1 MEQSRD
7 NCGGSRCTSG
17 ADTDK
22 WRQRTAFVGFD
33 WAGDHHDVV
42 LVDQHGKIVEDF
54 RFDDTAEGWQLLVK
68 KLDKHSDPAVAIE
81 TSGGMTVQRLL
92 ESGYA
97 VYPVNPKAAK
107 RYRER
112 KAPSG
117 TKTDH
122 LDAWSLA
129 DALRLDGH
137 TWRQLKADDPLTVE
151 LRLLCRDE
159 VTLIEQRTAFVCQ
172 LKAALHEYY
181 PVVLEAFEDWTLRSA
196 WAFVEAFPTSEALAK
211 AGKRKWEKFLHTHK
225 LYRKETYQKRLD
237 LFAQA
242 EIFCGNKATTNAKS
256 MLAVAVAGQL
266 RVLQSHLD
274 KFRDKIEKLFAQHPD
289 HDLFGSLPGAGE
301 KLAPRLLAELGDDR
315 DRFDSPQAL
324 QCYAGTAPVSFESGK
339 IKRVRFRRACQ
350 KALRHSVH
358 LWANLS
364 RATCPWAEAY
374 YSKKRAEGQ
383 THACALRCLGQRWLK
398 ILWKMWQ
405 THRPYDAELHQ
416 RNQVKHGSWV
426 IALTSVTPE
435 QHTTAETG

>member
-1 MEQSRD
+1 MD
-7 NCGGSRCTSG
+7 K
-17 ADTDK
+17 DTDS

-33 WAGDHHDVV
+33 WASDHHDVV
-42 LVDQHGKIVEDF
+42 VVNQHGKIVEDF
-54 RFDDTAEGWQLLVK
+54 RFDDTAEGWQLLIK
-68 KLDKHSDPAVAIE
+68 KLSKYCDVAVAIE
-81 TSGGMTVQRLL
+81 TSSGATVERLL
-92 ESGYA
+92 EAGYA

-117 TKTDH
+117 TKTDR
-122 LDAWSLA
+122 LDAWSQA

-159 VTLIEQRTAFVCQ
+159 IVLIEQRTAFVCQ
-172 LKAALHEYY
+172 LRAALHEYY
-181 PVVLEAFEDWTLRSA
+181 PVTLEAFGDWTLRSP
-196 WAFVEAFPTSEALAK
+196 WAFIEAFPTPEALTK

-225 LYRKETYQKRLD
+225 LYNPATYAKRLN

-242 EIFCGNKATTNAKS
+242 QTFCGSQATTNAKS
-256 MLAVAVAGQL
+256 MLAVALAGQL

-274 KFRDKIEKLFAQHPD
+274 KFRKKIEKLFAKHPD

-301 KLAPRLLAELGDDR
+301 KLAPRLLAGLGDDR
-315 DRFDSPQAL
+315 ARFDSSEGL
-324 QCYAGTAPVSFESGK
+324 QCYAGTAPVSYQSGQ

-350 KALRHSVH
+350 TGLRQTVH

-364 RATCPWAEAY
+364 RTKCPWAQAY
-374 YSKKRAEGQ
+374 YQKKRKDGQ
-383 THACALRCLGQRWLK
+383 SHACALRCLGQRWLK

-405 THRPYDAELHQ
+405 TRARYDPELHQ
-416 RNQVKHGSWV
+416 RNQLKHGSWV
-426 IALTSVTPE
+426 IGLMSA
-435 QHTTAETG
+435 QNA

>member
-1 MEQSRD
+1 M
-7 NCGGSRCTSG
+7 
-17 ADTDK
+17 
-22 WRQRTAFVGFD
+22 
-33 WAGDHHDVV
+33 V
-42 LVDQHGKIVEDF
+42 LVDQYGKIVEDF
-54 RFDDTAEGWQLLVK
+54 RFDDTAEGWQRLVK
-68 KLDKHSDPAVAIE
+68 KLSKHSDPAVAIE
-81 TSGGMTVQRLL
+81 TSSGMTVQRLL
-92 ESGYA
+92 EAGYA

-137 TWRQLKADDPLTVE
+137 TWRQLKPDDPLTVE

-159 VTLIEQRTAFVCQ
+159 VTLIEQRTALVCQ
-172 LKAALHEYY
+172 LRAALHEYY
-181 PVVLEAFEDWTLRSA
+181 PVVLDAFEDWTLRSA

-225 LYRKETYQKRLD
+225 LYRPKTYQKRLG
-237 LFAQA
+237 LFARA
-242 EIFCGNKATTNAKS
+242 ETFCGNRATTNAKS
-256 MLAVAVAGQL
+256 MLAVALAGQL
-266 RVLQSHLD
+266 RVLQGHLD
-274 KFRDKIEKLFAQHPD
+274 KFREQIEKLFAQHPD

-374 YSKKRAEGQ
+374 YRKKRKEGQ

-405 THRPYDAELHQ
+405 TRKRYDPELHQ
-416 RNQVKHGSWV
+416 RNQVKHGS
-426 IALTSVTPE
+426 
-435 QHTTAETG
+435 

>member
-1 MEQSRD
+1 MDQGRD
-7 NCGGSRCTSG
+7 KRGGTRCASG
-17 ADTDK
+17 ADTEN
-22 WRQRTAFVGFD
+22 WRKRTAFVGFD

-42 LVDQHGKIVEDF
+42 LVDQYGKIAEAF

-68 KLDKHSDPAVAIE
+68 RLNKHSDPVVAIE
-81 TSGGMTVQRLL
+81 TSSGATVERLL
-92 ESGYA
+92 EAGYA

-137 TWRQLKADDPLTVE
+137 TWRQLKPDDPLTVE

-159 VTLIEQRTAFVCQ
+159 VTLIEQRTALICQ
-172 LKAALHEYY
+172 LRAALHEYY

-196 WAFVEAFPTSEALAK
+196 WAFVEAFPTPEALTQ

-225 LYRKETYQKRLD
+225 LYRPETYRRRLD
-237 LFAQA
+237 MFARA
-242 EIFCGNKATTNAKS
+242 ETFCGNKATTGAKS

-266 RVLQSHLD
+266 RVLQSHLG
-274 KFRDKIEKLFAQHPD
+274 KFRKKIEELFAQHPD

-324 QCYAGTAPVSFESGK
+324 QCYAGTAPVSYESGQ

-364 RATCPWAEAY
+364 RTRCPWAEAY
-374 YSKKRAEGQ
+374 YRKKRDEGQ

-405 THRPYDAELHQ
+405 TRRPYDAELHQ

-426 IALTSVTPE
+426 IALTAAPE
-435 QHTTAETG
+435 QRTTTEMG